1 MNYKEVRKIRAGKLR
16 NLCIEKNWY
25 TRGTNEEYGNL
36 LFTLAGKDNLTT
48 DDIVNIVND
57 IMLHSEIDGE
67 TFETIAYE
75 VLRIAD
81 EWIET
86 EE

>member
-1 MNYKEVRKIRAGKLR
+1 MNYKEVRKIRAVKLR
-16 NLCIEKNWY
+16 SLCIEKNWY
-25 TRGTNEEYGNL
+25 TRGTNEEYGHL
-36 LFTLAGKDNLTT
+36 LYAIAGKDNLTT
-48 DDIVNIVND
+48 DDIVSIVKD
-57 IMLHSEIDGE
+57 IMLHSELDGE
-67 TFETIAYE
+67 TFETVAYE

>member
-25 TRGTNEEYGNL
+25 TRGTNEEYGHL
-36 LFTLAGKDNLTT
+36 LYTLVGKDNLTT

-57 IMLHSEIDGE
+57 IMLHSELDGE
-67 TFETIAYE
+67 TFETVAYE

>member
-1 MNYKEVRKIRAGKLR
+1 MNYKEVRKIRAVKLR

-25 TRGTNEEYGNL
+25 TGGTNEEYGHL
-36 LFTLAGKDNLTT
+36 LYTLAGKDNLTT

-57 IMLHSEIDGE
+57 IMLHSEFDGE
-67 TFETIAYE
+67 TFETVAYE

>member
-1 MNYKEVRKIRAGKLR
+1 MLY
-16 NLCIEKNWY
+16 
-25 TRGTNEEYGNL
+25 
-36 LFTLAGKDNLTT
+36 TLAGKDNLTT
-48 DDIVNIVND
+48 DDIVNIVHD
-57 IMLHSEIDGE
+57 IMLHSKLDGE
-67 TFETIAYE
+67 TFETVAYE

>member
-1 MNYKEVRKIRAGKLR
+1 MNYKEVRKIRACKLR

-25 TRGTNEEYGNL
+25 TRGTNEEYGHL
-36 LFTLAGKDNLTT
+36 LYTLAGKDNLTT

-57 IMLHSEIDGE
+57 IMLHSELDGE
-67 TFETIAYE
+67 TFETVAYE

>member
-1 MNYKEVRKIRAGKLR
+1 MNYKEVRKIRAAKLR

-25 TRGTNEEYGNL
+25 TRGTNEEYGHL
-36 LFTLAGKDNLTT
+36 LYTLTGKDNLTT

-57 IMLHSEIDGE
+57 IMLHSELDGE
-67 TFETIAYE
+67 TFETVAYQ

>member
-1 MNYKEVRKIRAGKLR
+1 MNYKEFRKIRGVKLR
-16 NLCIEKNWY
+16 SLCIEKNWY
-25 TRGTNEEYGNL
+25 TRGTNEEYGHL
-36 LFTLAGKDNLTT
+36 LCTLAGKDNLTT
-48 DDIVNIVND
+48 DDIVSIVKD
-57 IMLHSEIDGE
+57 IMLHSELDGE
-67 TFETIAYE
+67 TFETVAYE